1 MTDVRN
7 QLKSQDLATL
17 EASSLNTVGGRIF
30 PDNAAVP
37 AVNALV
43 SVADGWRATH
53 AVAYGGPIGGTDAVE
68 THQMQTDSVEAIY
81 TPSGKQLAR
90 VIAVQVAN
98 GGGAPMTADLL
109 VGGVVVTTG
118 LTINPSESAGFDID
132 QSLICGPSTPLQVH
146 LTSGSASDAV
156 AKVAYVLVGV

>member
-1 MTDVRN
+1 MSDVRN

-17 EASSLNTVGGRIF
+17 DATSLNTVGGRIF

-53 AVAYGGPIGGTDAVE
+53 AVAYGGPIGGTDDVE
-68 THQMQTDSVEAIY
+68 THQMQSDSVEAVY
-81 TPSGKQLAR
+81 TPTGKQLAR

-98 GGGAPMTADLL
+98 GGGAPMTAQLF
-109 VGGVVVTTG
+109 VGGVKHG
-118 LTINPSESAGFDID
+118 R
-132 QSLICGPSTPLQVH
+132 
-146 LTSGSASDAV
+146 SGNQHQPIR
-156 AKVAYVLVGV
+156 

>member
-53 AVAYGGPIGGTDAVE
+53 AVAYGGPFGGT
-68 THQMQTDSVEAIY
+68 Q
-81 TPSGKQLAR
+81 GR
-90 VIAVQVAN
+90 
-98 GGGAPMTADLL
+98 
-109 VGGVVVTTG
+109 
-118 LTINPSESAGFDID
+118 
-132 QSLICGPSTPLQVH
+132 
-146 LTSGSASDAV
+146 
-156 AKVAYVLVGV
+156 

>member
-7 QLKSQDLATL
+7 QLKSQDLNTL
-17 EASSLNTVGGRIF
+17 EATSLNTVGGRIF

-53 AVAYGGPIGGTDAVE
+53 AVAYGGPIGGTDAVVS
-68 THQMQTDSVEAIY
+68 HQMQTDSVEAVY
-81 TPSGKQLAR
+81 TPTGKQLASI
-90 VIAVQVAN
+90 IAVQVAN

-109 VGGVVVTTG
+109 VGGVIVSSG
-118 LTINPSESAGFDID
+118 LTINPTESAGFDID
-132 QSLICGPSTPLQVH
+132 QTLYVGPSTPCQVH